1 MKRTLVIVGLGLIG
15 GAHPAQGAVRVPG
28 WFYLLGRNEFA
39 RHQGFDAG
47 VKTLGR
53 ADARPSRQ

>member
-15 GAHPAQGAVRVPG
+15 GARTAQGAARVPNG
-28 WFYLLGRNEFA
+28 FYLPGRSKFA

-53 ADARPSRQ
+53 AGARTSRQ